1 MRIVLVHQTFDQQMC
16 DAQTSSRG
24 ETIRP
29 LLSQVPSPPIAIL
42 RVSNRRNVTVKASSV
57 ASPPSRVGMTES
69 RVNRKEGFIGDR
81 GIVEGQRLWEIAV
94 PGDAMSFRRRASQQQ
109 RKRDEYS
116 SRSLQIRSILP
127 NSRMPVSMMEIRYV
141 RMFVNDRI
149 MSMGM
154 RMRLGYQSLMC
165 MPMMLVV
172 NMRMVVFYRVV
183 AVDVAVA
190 FSNK

>member
-1 MRIVLVHQTFDQQMC
+1 
-16 DAQTSSRG
+16 
-24 ETIRP
+24 
-29 LLSQVPSPPIAIL
+29 
-42 RVSNRRNVTVKASSV
+42 
-57 ASPPSRVGMTES
+57 MTES

-127 NSRMPVSMMEIRYV
+127 NSRMPVSMMDIRYV
-141 RMFVNDRI
+141 WMFVKDRI

-154 RMRLGYQSLMC
+154 GMGLGYPALMSV
-165 MPMMLVV
+165 PMMFV
-172 NMRMVVFYRVV
+172 MKMQMVVFYRVV
-183 AVDVAVA
+183 AVDVAVS
-190 FSNK
+190 FSDK

>member
-1 MRIVLVHQTFDQQMC
+1 
-16 DAQTSSRG
+16 
-24 ETIRP
+24 
-29 LLSQVPSPPIAIL
+29 
-42 RVSNRRNVTVKASSV
+42 
-57 ASPPSRVGMTES
+57 
-69 RVNRKEGFIGDR
+69 
-81 GIVEGQRLWEIAV
+81 
-94 PGDAMSFRRRASQQQ
+94 
-109 RKRDEYS
+109 
-116 SRSLQIRSILP
+116 
-127 NSRMPVSMMEIRYV
+127 MEIRCM
-141 RMFVNDRI
+141 RMFVKDRI

>member
-1 MRIVLVHQTFDQQMC
+1 
-16 DAQTSSRG
+16 
-24 ETIRP
+24 
-29 LLSQVPSPPIAIL
+29 
-42 RVSNRRNVTVKASSV
+42 
-57 ASPPSRVGMTES
+57 MTES

-141 RMFVNDRI
+141 QMFVNDRI